1 MERRRPDTPVRR
13 GGLGSKALLGAL
25 VAAALLGAVLIV
37 AGVDSGAQAQ
47 DTPTEDAPA
56 EDAPTEDAP
65 GEDSPTDDGS
75 ADAPIEDVPAEDS
88 PAEDTPPE
96 DGTIE
101 DGPAD
106 DVSAEDSST
115 EDVPAG
121 EAPTEAD
128 GAVAGEPATDDLTVR
143 REPHSVT
150 SGHYGC
156 PQRPPSRY
164 HDDVP
169 SWSDWCLD
177 PHYWIVEVTCGGTYA
192 NAGQTVR
199 FDAEPPAVLQPL
211 MYDLCGNS
219 DLIGECPPVVP
230 VAEPSPAAVGGRNE
244 AGVPAVDPGQAGE
257 GAADFDDAIEQALSP
272 DELLGTAVDL
282 FAETGGA
289 DDPDETIG
297 ASLDPDETI
306 GASLEP
312 DEITDV
318 TIAPPV
324 ATASIAA
331 AEEET
336 GVGGAGDEP
345 CGPAWPPGTWY
356 QFTRQDPITGV
367 MTSGGQVTGSWLGP
381 RHHAAADAPSFV
393 VRCAAG
399 RLGVV
404 VHTGGVVVAAYGHG
418 ILVEHRVGDT
428 VRFEEWNELDTGRSP
443 RAGVSLPPWFA
454 GAFVAL
460 LGQNPEGELL
470 IRVFAHDGAE
480 VGLAEFDLAVIDR
493 MLAPIREICP
503 APVAAAPADEA

>member
-56 EDAPTEDAP
+56 EDAPTEDVP
-65 GEDSPTDDGS
+65 GEDSPTEDVP
-75 ADAPIEDVPAEDS
+75 ADVPIEDVPADVPIEEVPAEDS

-96 DGTIE
+96 DDTIE

-128 GAVAGEPATDDLTVR
+128 GAVAGEPATGDLTVPR
-143 REPHSVT
+143 GPHSVT

-177 PHYWIVEVTCGGTYA
+177 LDHWIVEVSCGPTYA
-192 NAGQTVR
+192 NAGLTVR
-199 FDAEPPAVLQPL
+199 FDAEPPSVLQPL

-244 AGVPAVDPGQAGE
+244 AGVPAVDPDQAGE
-257 GAADFDDAIEQALSP
+257 GAADLGDAIEQVPSP
-272 DELLGTAVDL
+272 DELLDTAVDL
-282 FAETGGA
+282 FAGTGGA
-289 DDPDETIG
+289 DDIDETI
-297 ASLDPDETI
+297 D
-306 GASLEP
+306 ASLEA

-318 TIAPPV
+318 AIAPPV
-324 ATASIAA
+324 ATASVAA
-331 AEEET
+331 ADDET
-336 GVGGAGDEP
+336 GVGGAADES
-345 CGPAWPPGTWY
+345 CGPVWPPGAWY

-367 MTSGGQVTGSWLGP
+367 ITAGGQATGSWLGP
-381 RHHAAADAPSFV
+381 RHHATADAPSFV

-418 ILVEHRVGDT
+418 IPVQHRVGDT
-428 VRFEEWNELDTGRSP
+428 VRFEEWNEFDTGSSP
-443 RAGVSLPPWFA
+443 RAGVSLPPWSA
-454 GAFVAL
+454 DAFVAL

-470 IRVFAHDGAE
+470 IRVLAHDGAE
-480 VGLAEFDLAVIDR
+480 VGLAEFDLAMIDR
-493 MLAPIREICP
+493 MMEPIREICP
-503 APVAAAPADEA
+503 APAPAAPADEA

>member
-1 MERRRPDTPVRR
+1 MERRRPDTSIRR

-25 VAAALLGAVLIV
+25 AAAALFGAVLIV

-88 PAEDTPPE
+88 PAEDTPLE
-96 DGTIE
+96 GDTIE

-106 DVSAEDSST
+106 DGSAEDPST

-128 GAVAGEPATDDLTVR
+128 GAVAGEPATDDLSVP

-177 PHYWIVEVTCGGTYA
+177 PHYWIVEVTCGPTYA
-192 NAGQTVR
+192 NAGLTVR
-199 FDAEPPAVLQPL
+199 FDAEPPTVLQL
-211 MYDLCGNS
+211 LSYDLCGHR

-230 VAEPSPAAVGGRNE
+230 VAGPSPAAVGGRNE
-244 AGVPAVDPGQAGE
+244 AGVPAVDPDQAGE
-257 GAADFDDAIEQALSP
+257 EAADFGDAIEQALSP
-272 DELLGTAVDL
+272 DELLDTGVDL
-282 FAETGGA
+282 FAGTGGA
-289 DDPDETIG
+289 DD
-297 ASLDPDETI
+297 LDDTTD
-306 GASLEP
+306 ASLEP

-318 TIAPPV
+318 AIAPPV
-324 ATASIAA
+324 ATASVAA
-331 AEEET
+331 ADKET
-336 GVGGAGDEP
+336 GVGAADDEP
-345 CGPAWPPGTWY
+345 CGRAWPPGTWY

-367 MTSGGQVTGSWLGP
+367 ITAGGQVTGSWLGA

-418 ILVEHRVGDT
+418 IPVEHRVGDT
-428 VRFEEWNELDTGRSP
+428 VRFEEWNELDTGKTP
-443 RAGVSLPPWFA
+443 KAGVSLPPWFT

-460 LGQNPEGELL
+460 LGQNPEGEFL

-480 VGLAEFDLAVIDR
+480 VGLAEFDLVLIDR
-493 MLAPIREICP
+493 MMAPIREICP
-503 APVAAAPADEA
+503 APAAAAPADEA